1 MHLASRCI
9 SRWWVPVL
17 LLVDQG
23 FLVIVNKLLLVETCM
38 PHSSDASPA
47 KVSITIDLGQELVDW
62 IDQFCRESGVRSRG
76 VVISSLLR
84 ELIGDLGSRSQTSAD
99 VSGD

>member
-1 MHLASRCI
+1 M
-9 SRWWVPVL
+9 
-17 LLVDQG
+17 LVDQG
-23 FLVIVNKLLLVETCM
+23 FLVIVDKLLFVETCM
-38 PHSSDASPA
+38 PQSSESSPS
-47 KVSITIDLGQELVDW
+47 KVSITIDLEQELVDW

-84 ELIGDLGSRSQTSAD
+84 ELIGDHGSNSQTSAD